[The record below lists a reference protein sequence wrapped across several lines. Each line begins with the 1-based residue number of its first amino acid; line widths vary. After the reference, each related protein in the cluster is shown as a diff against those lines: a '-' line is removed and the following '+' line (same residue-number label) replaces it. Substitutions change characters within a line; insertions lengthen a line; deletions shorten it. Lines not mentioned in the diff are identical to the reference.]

1 MPPMRPRRN
10 TLPLLHSPRIPA
22 PPHTRTTSKVRSS
35 NEEDSRTH
43 KEHTLNFIIKSDIP
57 LPQSVLNQ
65 HKKKIHHWFHH
76 HVQENEIPPYQFYY
90 NGHLVSLSFT
100 IIQKERKEITTVICI
115 VLSFITLI
123 LSSLVLSYY
132 AYMS

>member
-1 MPPMRPRRN
+1 MPTMRTGGN
-10 TLPLLHSPRIPA
+10 ALPLLHRSRISP
-22 PPHTRTTSKVRSS
+22 PPYTRTTGKIRSS
-35 NEEDSRTH
+35 NEEDCGTH

-65 HKKKIHHWFHH
+65 HKKKIHHWFNH

-100 IIQKERKEITTVICI
+100 IIEKETKEITTVICM

-123 LSSLVLSYY
+123 LSVGVILHH
-132 AYMS
+132 ACMS

>member
-22 PPHTRTTSKVRSS
+22 PPYTRTTSKVRSS
-35 NEEDSRTH
+35 NEEGCGTH

-65 HKKKIHHWFHH
+65 HKKKIHQWFNH

-100 IIQKERKEITTVICI
+100 IIQKERKEITTII
-115 VLSFITLI
+115 SII
-123 LSSLVLSYY
+123 LSTIVLVLSVGVLTYY